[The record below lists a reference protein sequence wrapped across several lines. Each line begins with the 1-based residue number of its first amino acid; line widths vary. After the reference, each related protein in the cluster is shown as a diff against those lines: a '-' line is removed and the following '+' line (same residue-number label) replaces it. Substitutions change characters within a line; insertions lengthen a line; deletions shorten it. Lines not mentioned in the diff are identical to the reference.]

1 MSLII
6 HQAHCMVQYMLK
18 DSNDLY
24 EIIHVAT
31 TRISTNCDRSF
42 TLEYTVARIG
52 TKQLHN

>member
-1 MSLII
+1 
-6 HQAHCMVQYMLK
+6 MVQYMLK

-31 TRISTNCDRSF
+31 TRISTNCDHSF